1 MIRYPFSYTDRS
13 TDRPPDRVA
22 ARSLSTQ
29 LRCVVGSDFGED
41 SVHVFRAHSPVAPG
55 VATA

>member
-22 ARSLSTQ
+22 ARSLSMQ
-29 LRCVVGSDFGED
+29 LRSAVGNQFAND
-41 SVHVFRAHSPVAPG
+41 SVHVFRVHSSIAAG
-55 VATA
+55 VAAA